1 MEFTDAL
8 VLGNLDAVRRC
19 PKADL
24 HNHFVLGGSRQYLLK
39 HSGKDIQPIKEPLH
53 SMDEMHA
60 WNSQNLGGYF
70 ETGEGRRM
78 LIRAAFSQAKEDGVT
93 VLEIGEDVWGL
104 GTFFHGDIEE
114 LIGAFETAHKEI
126 APEIEL
132 RLQIGLSRHCDIP
145 FLEDCLSHFWGRRE
159 FYSIDLYGDEL
170 AQPIENFKSI
180 YRRAKSEGLRLKAHV
195 GEWGT
200 ADDVRRAVE
209 CLELNEVQHGI
220 SATEDPSVICFLT
233 EHHIRLNITPSSNYL
248 LGRVRDLK
256 THPIARLYR
265 DGVDVTINSDDVLI
279 FDSDVSKEYLRLYQ
293 SGCLTAE
300 ELDDIRKN
308 GLKTVTGFTAQ
319 IIQHEIDHCNGV
331 LI

>member
-60 WNSQNLGGYF
+60 WNSRNLGGCF

-159 FYSIDLYGDEL
+159 FYSIY
-170 AQPIENFKSI
+170 NFRPLLS
-180 YRRAKSEGLRLKAHV
+180 AK
-195 GEWGT
+195 
-200 ADDVRRAVE
+200 
-209 CLELNEVQHGI
+209 N
-220 SATEDPSVICFLT
+220 
-233 EHHIRLNITPSSNYL
+233 L
-248 LGRVRDLK
+248 L
-256 THPIARLYR
+256 
-265 DGVDVTINSDDVLI
+265 
-279 FDSDVSKEYLRLYQ
+279 
-293 SGCLTAE
+293 
-300 ELDDIRKN
+300 
-308 GLKTVTGFTAQ
+308 
-319 IIQHEIDHCNGV
+319 
-331 LI
+331 